1 MAAVI
6 NLKVTPEQLEQK
18 AKDVSLAVSKMKS
31 DFNKLSMA
39 INGTHSYWIGQAGDL
54 HRKLY
59 NDKVNEVNEILRL
72 LGKYPTDLMQM
83 AGIYTK
89 TENEN
94 KAAAATLNSN
104 VIH

>member
-6 NLKVTPEQLEQK
+6 NLKVTPDQLQQK
-18 AKDVSLAVSKMKS
+18 AKDVSLAVSKMKN
-31 DFNKLSMA
+31 DFNKLHMA
-39 INGTHSYWIGQAGDL
+39 VNSTHSYWIGQAGDL

-59 NDKVNEVNEILRL
+59 NDKADEVNEILRL
-72 LGKYPTDLMQM
+72 LEKYPTDLMQM

-89 TENEN
+89 SENEN
-94 KAAAATLNSN
+94 KAVAATLNSN

>member
-6 NLKVTPEQLEQK
+6 NLKVTPDQLQQK
-18 AKDVSLAVSKMKS
+18 ARDVSSAVSKMKS
-31 DFNKLSMA
+31 DFNKLNTA
-39 INGTHSYWIGQAGDL
+39 INSTHSYWVGQAGDL

-59 NDKVNEVNEILRL
+59 NDRVNEVNEILRL
-72 LGKYPTDLMQM
+72 LERYPTDLMQM

-89 TENEN
+89 SENAN
-94 KAAAATLNSN
+94 KAVAATLNSN